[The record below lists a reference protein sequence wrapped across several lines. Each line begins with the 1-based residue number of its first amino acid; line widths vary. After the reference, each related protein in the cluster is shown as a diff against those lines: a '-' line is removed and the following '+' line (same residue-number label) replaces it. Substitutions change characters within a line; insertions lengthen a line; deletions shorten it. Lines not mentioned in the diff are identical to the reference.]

1 MEGGPDI
8 PLPQSKTRPEVVVSQ
23 HSQVEQEAATS
34 STPHPRDRNR
44 RLPNRLG
51 SMLRRHPHRGMLE
64 HGRGGAAHQRSGTPG
79 STVRGESLCPGPLQY
94 PHSSTHG
101 QHDYSCPCQPPRRD
115 KVTDPSPDCD
125 RALADRGIARHLL
138 GLENIADFMSRHLVD
153 RLDWMLN
160 PRLFQIPNQQLGLF
174 EVDLFAT
181 RLTRQL
187 PTFYSWRPDRVD
199 GSGCP
204 GPELE
209 PIEGVRTPSLVP
221 DSLQKVMAQRAS
233 VTLIAPVWPSQPW
246 YSTLFVA
253 TNRPSTAPYSR
264 ASNPT
269 PLTELQVA
277 HGREPPTTGC
287 MEGLRRQLSAKGA
300 PGDAADLIFHSW
312 RTKTNSNYNS
322 AWRKWA
328 QRCSNREENP
338 FSAPIASFLGFLDH
352 QFSLGREYRSL
363 NVYRSA
369 ISSTHLP
376 VDGFPVGQHP
386 LVSSL
391 LKGVFNTRPPR
402 PRYTSVSHVTDFLKS
417 MGEPKDLPVP
427 LLTKKL
433 AILLALVSAQR
444 SSDCLY
450 QLQRRVTEL
459 GCPLPA

>member
-1 MEGGPDI
+1 M
-8 PLPQSKTRPEVVVSQ
+8 
-23 HSQVEQEAATS
+23 
-34 STPHPRDRNR
+34 
-44 RLPNRLG
+44 
-51 SMLRRHPHRGMLE
+51 
-64 HGRGGAAHQRSGTPG
+64 
-79 STVRGESLCPGPLQY
+79 
-94 PHSSTHG
+94 
-101 QHDYSCPCQPPRRD
+101 
-115 KVTDPSPDCD
+115 
-125 RALADRGIARHLL
+125 
-138 GLENIADFMSRHLVD
+138 
-153 RLDWMLN
+153 
-160 PRLFQIPNQQLGLF
+160 
-174 EVDLFAT
+174 DLFAT

-187 PTFYSWRPDRVD
+187 PTFYSWRPDRVE

-221 DSLQKVMAQRAS
+221 DRPNSPEGDGPESVSDVDSTSLAEP
-233 VTLIAPVWPSQPW
+233 TLVLH
-246 YSTLFVA
+246 TVVA
-253 TNRPSTAPYSR
+253 TNRPSTAPYPR

-328 QRCSNREENP
+328 QWCSNREENH
-338 FSAPIASFLGFLDH
+338 FSAPIASFLGFLAH

-376 VDGFPVGQHP
+376 VDGFPVRQHP
-386 LVSSL
+386 LVSRL

-402 PRYTSVSHVTDFLKS
+402 PRYTSVWDVSHVTDFLKS

-433 AILLALVSAQR
+433 AMLLALVSAQR
-444 SSDCLY
+444 SSDLVR
-450 QLQRRVTEL
+450 LSLPVTETSDGVKMPL
-459 GCPLPA
+459 TGLAKQSVPGKARGMDPLCISEFRQEGRLCPVKCLKEYIARTEAWRKDQPQLFLAMMGQFHPPPLHGG